1 MEGTDLENEN
11 ISLNTQGGA
20 GGDYIVEIKD
30 LSKSYGSNLVLDK
43 ISLKLKRGQ
52 FIGLLGPNGCGK
64 TSLLKIL
71 TGLINDYSGTA
82 LINGE
87 RPGVE
92 SKKIVAYMPER
103 TYLAEWMKPK
113 DALKYFAD
121 FYEDFDKEKAASMIE
136 HFNLSMDQKIKTM
149 SKGQQEKLQLILVMS
164 RNAKMYVL
172 DEPLGGVDPASRSY
186 ILDVIMQNYAKDAT
200 VIMSTHLIHDV
211 ERAFDHVLMIGN
223 GKVLVDTDAANIT
236 EDGKTVE
243 DLFKEVFRY
252 AWEID

>member
-1 MEGTDLENEN
+1 MENR
-11 ISLNTQGGA
+11 NTVFQRD
-20 GGDYIVEIKD
+20 DYIVEINH
-30 LSKSYGSNLVLDK
+30 LSKSYGSNQVLRDV
-43 ISLKLKRGQ
+43 SLKFKRGQ

-71 TGLINDYSGTA
+71 TGLINDYTGEV
-82 LINGE
+82 LINGK

-121 FYEDFDKEKAASMIE
+121 FYEDFEKEKAAQMIQ

-186 ILDVIMQNYAKDAT
+186 ILDVIMKNYAKDAT

-223 GKVLVDTDAANIT
+223 GNVLVDTDANVIT
-236 EDGKTVE
+236 DEGKTVE
-243 DLFKEVFRY
+243 DLFKEVFRF

>member
-1 MEGTDLENEN
+1 MEKQNNVLPNEK
-11 ISLNTQGGA
+11 
-20 GGDYIVEIKD
+20 YIVQING
-30 LSKSYGSNLVLDK
+30 LSKSYGSNQVLNNV
-43 ISLKLKRGQ
+43 SLNLGRGK

-71 TGLINDYSGTA
+71 TGLINDYTGSV

-92 SKKIVAYMPER
+92 SKKIIAYMPER
-103 TYLAEWMKPK
+103 TYLADWMKPK

-121 FYEDFDKEKAASMIE
+121 FYEDFDKEKAAKMIE

-186 ILDVIMQNYAKDAT
+186 ILDVIMKNYAKDAT

-223 GKVLVDTDAANIT
+223 GNVLVDTDTKNIT
-236 EDGKTVE
+236 DEGKSVE

-252 AWEID
+252 AWEVD